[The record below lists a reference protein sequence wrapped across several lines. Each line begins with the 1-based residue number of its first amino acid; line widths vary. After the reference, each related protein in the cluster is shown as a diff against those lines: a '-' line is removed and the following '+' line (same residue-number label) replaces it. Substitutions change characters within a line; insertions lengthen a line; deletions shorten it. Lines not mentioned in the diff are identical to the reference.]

1 MPAVLRNVQSE
12 MLTEQSLLA
21 YSRALLLS
29 LCHTTV
35 LSCGKMF
42 SQLDSRTVKRHGQDG
57 KEGFA
62 VTAITSG
69 S

>member
-12 MLTEQSLLA
+12 TLTEQTLLA

-35 LSCGKMF
+35 LSRGKLF
-42 SQLDSRTVKRHGQDG
+42 SQLDSRSAKRQGQDG

-62 VTAITSG
+62 ETAITSG

>member
-1 MPAVLRNVQSE
+1 MPAGLRNVQSE
-12 MLTEQSLLA
+12 TLTEQSLLA

-35 LSCGKMF
+35 LSRGKIF
-42 SQLDSRTVKRHGQDG
+42 SQLDSLTAKRQDG

-62 VTAITSG
+62 VMAITSG